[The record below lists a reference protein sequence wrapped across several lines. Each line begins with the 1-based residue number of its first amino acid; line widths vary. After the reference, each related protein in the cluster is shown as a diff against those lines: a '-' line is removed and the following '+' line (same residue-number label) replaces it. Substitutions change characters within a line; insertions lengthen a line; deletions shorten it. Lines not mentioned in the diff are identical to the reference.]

1 MKYFS
6 TFSGIGGFE
15 LGIGTKHECV
25 GYSEIEPHAIKV
37 YQKHFPKHINYGD
50 ITKIVAED
58 LPDFDFLVGGFPCQT
73 FSIAGSRAGFNDTRG
88 TLFFDVARIIKA
100 KRPKYLLLE
109 NVKGLLSHDSGRTYK
124 TILSTITELG
134 YDTEA
139 LVFDSYFFDASPR
152 QRVFM
157 FAFDREQVN
166 DDGERKKQTLS
177 LYSCFRERLRNQNEE
192 RFKESVRDTT
202 RIIRTFAKLPDWLD
216 SWDSVYTEKI

>member
-37 YQKHFPKHINYGD
+37 YQKHFPEHINYGD
-50 ITKIVAED
+50 ITKINTREI
-58 LPDFDFLVGGFPCQT
+58 PDFDLLVGGFPCQT

-88 TLFFDVARIIKA
+88 TLFFDVARIIRE

-109 NVKGLLSHDSGRTYK
+109 NVKGLLSHDNGRTYK

-134 YDTEA
+134 YNTEA
-139 LVFDSYFFDASPR
+139 LVFDSYFFNASPR

-157 FAFDREQVN
+157 FAYDREQQN
-166 DDGERKKQTLS
+166 DVVQREKQTLP
-177 LYSCFRERLRNQNEE
+177 LYSCFRERLRNQNEGQ
-192 RFKESVRDTT
+192 FNESVRDAAG
-202 RIIRTFAKLPDWLD
+202 IIRTFAELPDWLD
-216 SWDSVYTEKI
+216 SWDSLYTKKV